1 MADATSDWFV
11 RDILCHEAA
20 LTRFIARAWPHPA
33 DVLDI
38 RHDAYIRVFEAA
50 LKSRP
55 HSPKSFLFTTARN
68 VMADRARR
76 LRIVSMDLVEDLD
89 ALNVLVDETSPER
102 RASGR
107 QQLLRL
113 TAAFNRLPPRCREV
127 VWLQRV
133 DGLPLK
139 EIAARLGI
147 ALGTAEKHAFSG
159 MRLLADYYYGEE
171 STTTGDTSQNTDSE
185 ADGRK

>member
-1 MADATSDWFV
+1 
-11 RDILCHEAA
+11 
-20 LTRFIARAWPHPA
+20 
-33 DVLDI
+33 
-38 RHDAYIRVFEAA
+38 
-50 LKSRP
+50 
-55 HSPKSFLFTTARN
+55 
-68 VMADRARR
+68 
-76 LRIVSMDLVEDLD
+76 MDLVEDLD

>member
-1 MADATSDWFV
+1 MVDVASDWFI
-11 RDILCHEAA
+11 REILCHEAA

-38 RHDAYIRVFEAA
+38 RHDAYVRVYEAA
-50 LKSRP
+50 LRSRP

-76 LRIVSMDLVEDLD
+76 LRIVSMDLVENLD
-89 ALNVLVDETSPER
+89 ALNVLVDEATPER
-102 RASGR
+102 RMSGR
-107 QQLLRL
+107 QQLAHL
-113 TAAFNRLPPRCREV
+113 TTAFNRLPPRCREV

-133 DGLPLK
+133 DGMAMK

-147 ALGTAEKHAFSG
+147 ALGTVEKHAFNG
-159 MRLLADYYYGEE
+159 IRLLAEYFYGEE
-171 STTTGDTSQNTDSE
+171 LAKTLDPNLISDRESH
-185 ADGRK
+185 GRK

>member
-1 MADATSDWFV
+1 MADTTPDWFI
-11 RDILCHEAA
+11 REILCHEAA
-20 LTRFIARAWPHPA
+20 LTRFITRAWPHPA

-89 ALNVLVDETSPER
+89 ALNVLVDEASPER

-107 QQLLRL
+107 QQLARL
-113 TAAFNRLPPRCREV
+113 TAAFNQLPPRCREV

-133 DGLPLK
+133 EGLAMK
-139 EIAARLGI
+139 EIAARLGM
-147 ALGTAEKHAFSG
+147 ALGTAEKHAFTG
-159 MRLLADYYYGEE
+159 IRLLAEYFYGEE
-171 STTTGDTSQNTDSE
+171 STKAVDTNQDDRE
-185 ADGRK
+185 AHGPK